1 MMLSTEW
8 GQVLAKSCSFHRMP
22 LNGKRKKGEAKTQ
35 SCLERRGARTFKRF
49 GQWHRVVV
57 ELLENAVINVF
68 LLSSHCLWLLGLGQ
82 TARTRKWAVPTPY
95 FIIARQESI
104 VYSFPFRLIFLH
116 IWLQEK
122 FVPSTFFPRLGFQVL
137 SSGTQD
143 TLGPPPTRLCPR
155 AFAFKASRENKQELD
170 STGRSAEFGSGL
182 AVAAGTIGHSW
193 ESSSSS
199 PGEERR
205 IASERRSLQ
214 SQGGYCS
221 RFYPGSPSQDICDWC
236 SQDPNP
242 STGSSSAGTS
252 STKLRGVLKLGGS
265 SVIGGG
271 GGASKRK
278 VAGQLIGE
286 SLSPVTGATNWP
298 RKDESDRDTRTKLQ
312 GSNDTGKKRDENA
325 MIRNSTGAGS
335 PRSSIKHGHKDAL
348 ELLLEVAQT
357 VAADNGAMDQTIMGG
372 DAIKNPLARQ
382 CSIDRPSSSGRLQVA
397 VTTSS
402 SSPSPKRQKI
412 ATTTPVQAGIR
423 GDHHHPHHY
432 HDNDHHHQQQKQQQ
446 QQQHHH
452 GFKNL
457 IKGHHGGLR
466 KDKLQHLSSNRSI
479 GRRYKLLS
487 DVMC

>member
-1 MMLSTEW
+1 MVAGAMS
-8 GQVLAKSCSFHRMP
+8 LAPNAKNR
-22 LNGKRKKGEAKTQ
+22 LNQSASISSLGEGEAKRRDPCRGHGRKD
-35 SCLERRGARTFKRF
+35 SFGASDDRHSRDLEEQEQECCMCGDVGFSSELFRCRKCVYRF
-49 GQWHRVVV
+49 QH
-57 ELLENAVINVF
+57 
-68 LLSSHCLWLLGLGQ
+68 
-82 TARTRKWAVPTPY
+82 T
-95 FIIARQESI
+95 
-104 VYSFPFRLIFLH
+104 
-116 IWLQEK
+116 
-122 FVPSTFFPRLGFQVL
+122 
-137 SSGTQD
+137 
-143 TLGPPPTRLCPR
+143 
-155 AFAFKASRENKQELD
+155 
-170 STGRSAEFGSGL
+170 
-182 AVAAGTIGHSW
+182 
-193 ESSSSS
+193 
-199 PGEERR
+199 
-205 IASERRSLQ
+205 
-214 SQGGYCS
+214 YCS